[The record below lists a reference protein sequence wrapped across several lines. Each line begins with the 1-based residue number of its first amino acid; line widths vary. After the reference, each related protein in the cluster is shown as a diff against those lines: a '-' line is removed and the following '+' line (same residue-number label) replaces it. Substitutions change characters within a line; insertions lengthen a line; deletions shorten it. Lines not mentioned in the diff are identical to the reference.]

1 MKNWN
6 AFYKIKRHS
15 RIDMWPFLLAV
26 MVTAGSLAVLGF
38 SGQNTQAA
46 PYLGC
51 STSGYIFKY
60 QASPNTSVQAVDM
73 VTGTGSLA
81 GTIPSRNFNA
91 VGYNPKDNYFYGWD
105 LTGSG
110 TFLKVKND
118 LSAPEALTITGYS
131 GPTTNIFSGD
141 VDEDGHYWFFTVSG
155 GTTTWHQIDLNT
167 PNPTFIASG
176 STANPA
182 GSEGTDWA
190 YVPGTNSLYRGM
202 DNGSNITI
210 VAFNRT
216 SKTYSAVGVVSNI
229 TAAADRNMG
238 AVYADPNNNLYM
250 SSHQS
255 GKLWRVDLSDTAP
268 FTALQLG
275 ASDPESND
283 GARCALASVPIDFG
297 DAPDSYQTLIASDGP
312 RHSIANFNITTSTAP
327 LMLGSHLDIEIDGF
341 PDVQAKGDDTD
352 HEGLAGS
359 SYVDDERGVTS
370 IVATPGSSTTL
381 TVPVKVTNTS
391 STTATLAGWIDLD
404 NDGAFESGERVIASV
419 PANSGTASYE
429 LTFPSTT
436 FTTNTYARFR
446 VFNGTVANPLPA
458 GPATGGEI
466 EDTLVQVGSYDAT
479 KAADPAEGSLVGPD
493 QNVTYTITIQN
504 TGATTLTNL
513 KIDDDLSNVLD
524 DATLQGAPV
533 VTPASAG
540 SATLTGNTL
549 EFVGT
554 ISTGQS
560 VTVSYTVKVKAL
572 GTLGNTSL
580 VNTITAAHSASCHPD
595 VVNGVPTVND
605 PDCQTSHPI
614 NTTPLPSTGSNMIVP
629 IVAASGLLLLATIG
643 LVVSRRTAK

>member
-1 MKNWN
+1 M
-6 AFYKIKRHS
+6 
-15 RIDMWPFLLAV
+15 LATLI
-26 MVTAGSLAVLGF
+26 TAGLFATF
-38 SGQNTQAA
+38 IFPTQNTQAA
-46 PYLGC
+46 PYLSC

-60 QASPNTSVQAVDM
+60 QASPNTNVQAVDM
-73 VTGTGSLA
+73 VTGSGSLA
-81 GTIPSRNFNA
+81 GTITSRNFNA

-110 TFLKVKND
+110 TFMRVKSD
-118 LSAPEALTITGYS
+118 LSAPEPLTISGYS

-167 PNPTFIASG
+167 PSPTFIATG
-176 STANPA
+176 TTPNPT

-190 YVPGTNSLYRGM
+190 YVPGTDSLYRGM
-202 DNGSNITI
+202 DNGTNITI

-216 SKTYSAVGVVSNI
+216 SKAYSTAGVVSNI

-255 GKLWRVDLSDTAP
+255 GNLWRVDLGNTAP

-297 DAPDSYQTLIASDGP
+297 DAPDSYQTLITSDGP
-312 RHSIANFNITTSTAP
+312 RHSIANFNINASTAP
-327 LMLGSHLDIEIDGF
+327 LMLGTRLDIEVDGF
-341 PDVQAKGDDTD
+341 PDAQAKGDDAD

-370 IVATPGSSTTL
+370 IVATPGSPTALSI
-381 TVPVKVTNTS
+381 PVKITNTS
-391 STTATLAGWIDLD
+391 PAAATLAGWIDLD
-404 NDGAFESGERVIASV
+404 NDGAFETGERVTAGI

-446 VFNGTVANPLPA
+446 VFSGAVANPLPT
-458 GPATGGEI
+458 GPVTGGEV

-479 KAADPAEGSLVGPD
+479 KAADPTEGSLIGPG

-513 KIDDDLSNVLD
+513 KLDDNLSNVLD
-524 DATLQGAPV
+524 DATILGTPI
-533 VTPASAG
+533 VTPASGG
-540 SATLTGNTL
+540 SATVIGDLL

-554 ISTGQS
+554 IPAGQS
-560 VTVSYTVKVKAL
+560 VTVSYTVKIKAL
-572 GTLGNTSL
+572 GALGNTSL

-595 VVNGVPTVND
+595 IINGAPTVND
-605 PDCQTSHPI
+605 PDCQTSHSI
-614 NTTPLPSTGSNMIVP
+614 NTTSLPSTGSNIVIP
-629 IVAASGLLLLATIG
+629 IVAAFSLLLLAVFG
-643 LVVSRRTAK
+643 LVISRHTAKQ